1 MAHHDSILGDAM
13 MSYMRTTVTLD
24 PDVKRSLDDV
34 MKQRGVPFKQ
44 ALNDAIRAGLAPGP
58 HRKRR
63 FVQKTYSMGAGQH
76 FRWDKALAADDA
88 IEDEELVRKL
98 ELRK

>member
-1 MAHHDSILGDAM
+1 
-13 MSYMRTTVTLD
+13 MRTTVTLD
-24 PDVKRSLDDV
+24 PDVKRILEDA
-34 MKQRGVPFKQ
+34 MKERGVPFKQ
-44 ALNDAIRAGLAPGP
+44 ALNDAIRAGLSPVR

-63 FVQKTYSMGAGQH
+63 FVQETYSMGAGQH
-76 FRWDKALAADDA
+76 FRWDKALAAADA